1 MKADRKRAT
10 LAMER
15 AHMTVHDVAK
25 AAGLPPQ
32 TTAAIICGM
41 NVQPDTLARI
51 ARALDVGLDEIAV
64 GVVAVLK
71 TNGRAGGGS
80 SQGAEPPK
88 LPAGRVRVDTPRFV
102 EAMARSG
109 LTAAQLAKR
118 AGVTPETVRS
128 ITRGAEAKKAE
139 TVDKL
144 AAARGVAAA
153 AGDLIK
159 REGKA

>member
-1 MKADRKRAT
+1 MKADRKKVKQIMAQ
-10 LAMER
+10 
-15 AHMTVHDVAK
+15 AHMTVEAVAR

-51 ARALDVGLDEIAV
+51 AQALGVDMADIAH
-64 GVVAVLK
+64 GVAFVPQRWEA
-71 TNGRAGGGS
+71 
-80 SQGAEPPK
+80 PP
-88 LPAGRVRVDTPRFV
+88 LPAGQVRVNTARFA

-109 LTAAQLAKR
+109 LTIKRLAER

-144 AAARGVAAA
+144 AAALGVA

>member
-1 MKADRKRAT
+1 MKADRKKVKQIMAQ
-10 LAMER
+10 
-15 AHMTVHDVAK
+15 AHMTVEAVAR

-51 ARALDVGLDEIAV
+51 AQALDVGLDEIAV
-64 GVVAVLK
+64 GVVAVHK
-71 TNGRAGGGS
+71 GNGRAGGGS
-80 SQGAEPPK
+80 SRASEPPK
-88 LPAGRVRVDTPRFV
+88 LPAGQVRVDTARFA

-144 AAARGVAAA
+144 AAALGVA

>member
-1 MKADRKRAT
+1 MKADRKKVKQIMAQ
-10 LAMER
+10 
-15 AHMTVHDVAK
+15 AHMTIHDVAK
-25 AAGLPPQ
+25 AANLPPQ

-51 ARALDVGLDEIAV
+51 AQALDVGLDEIAV
-64 GVVAVLK
+64 GVVPVLK

-88 LPAGRVRVDTPRFV
+88 LPAGQVRVDTARF
-102 EAMARSG
+102 AQALARSG

-128 ITRGAEAKKAE
+128 ITRGAEAHKAE

-144 AAARGVAAA
+144 ADALGVAVCNI
-153 AGDLIK
+153 IK
-159 REGKA
+159 REGNP